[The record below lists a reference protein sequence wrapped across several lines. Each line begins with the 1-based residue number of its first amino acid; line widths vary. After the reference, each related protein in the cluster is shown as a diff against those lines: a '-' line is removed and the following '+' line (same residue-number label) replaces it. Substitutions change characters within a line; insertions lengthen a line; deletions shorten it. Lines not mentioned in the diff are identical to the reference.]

1 MIYLTGCCYNIVLYQ
16 YNILVLYILYTIG
29 FHKHLT
35 NNSQQ
40 DLDSNTNNNINTT
53 NNNSNTA
60 NNSNTNVVYYHKLCI
75 CSGVSAKLICNHP
88 HVLGIRDQYSV
99 NHLTNRFVLICYNI
113 L

>member
-16 YNILVLYILYTIG
+16 YNILVLYILYAID

-40 DLDSNTNNNINTT
+40 DLDSNTNNN
-53 NNNSNTA
+53 SSTA

-99 NHLTNRFVLICYNI
+99 NHLTNRFVLIYYNI
-113 L
+113 F